1 MAYLIYYP
9 VSSIISNDSFANKFA
24 SYLYYEAGVSKPEDF
39 TNMRV
44 YETEAKQV
52 MKALSK
58 NSVASFVDFMNGE
71 NLEYNKSYDSDKMK
85 LDSDYILS
93 KDKNVSE
100 MMGFNLS
107 ELEALY
113 KIIRSNINLIK
124 Y

>member
-1 MAYLIYYP
+1 LAYLIYYP